1 MKEYFK
7 DKYNI
12 AMLVMYGI
20 GIICIPLIAVAEIF
34 YLLFS
39 LFMAV
44 ACIMSAIKSIKKYRN
59 KISYDPRD
67 EIFDASEYSYDEG
80 QYYIG
85 EGKPKSKIRGLGKMD
100 VFLPSLLFIC
110 LSGIFC
116 GMTIFGIIAL
126 F

>member
-1 MKEYFK
+1 
-7 DKYNI
+7 
-12 AMLVMYGI
+12 MLHGKGIYAETNSGSNGNAYMY
-20 GIICIPLIAVAEIF
+20 A
-34 YLLFS
+34 
-39 LFMAV
+39 
-44 ACIMSAIKSIKKYRN
+44 KKGYQVITN
-59 KISYDPRD
+59 
-67 EIFDASEYSYDEG
+67 DASEYSYDEG

-116 GMTIFGIIAL
+116 GMTIFAIIAL